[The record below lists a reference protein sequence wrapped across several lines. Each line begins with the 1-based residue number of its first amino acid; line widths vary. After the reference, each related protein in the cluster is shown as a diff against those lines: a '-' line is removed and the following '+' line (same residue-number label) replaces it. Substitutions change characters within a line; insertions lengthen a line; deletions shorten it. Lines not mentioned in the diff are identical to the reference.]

1 MLRKVTFEYKKENVP
16 PSTVTE
22 SVDYIE
28 FPKTMVMKGAKVEIK
43 NIGLN
48 KYKIRIRYKKDKISL
63 NK

>member
-48 KYKIRIRYKKDKISL
+48 K
-63 NK
+63 